1 MRHVSDD
8 AADGMGVSESRNVRT
23 ALSIED
29 GGATGARPS
38 LAVRRM

>member
-1 MRHVSDD
+1 MRHVSSD
-8 AADGMGVSESRNVRT
+8 ATDGMGVNGSRNVRT